1 MTAERA
7 PWASSHPDGEPRPAE
22 RPPSVVGHAGPSAEP
37 DHVTAAFL
45 QQRAVRLD
53 PASRP
58 AGHPPRRWSAADVTG
73 ADVTPHLVAL
83 ERIADENGGN
93 RASPSPGY
101 EASVEYVTGIL
112 RAAGYDVTT
121 PAYPLPK
128 RRHRGGRTS
137 CRNVIAQTR
146 TGDPRWIV
154 MVGAH
159 LDSVRKGPGI
169 NDNGSGVAAL
179 LEIAARLGGSP
190 VTRSTVRFAFWGSEE
205 DDMAGSEHYVR
216 TLSRRDREDI
226 VLYLNV
232 DMIASPNAGYFVM
245 GGKGK
250 TRAKRGPR
258 GSARAAC
265 VLVAELAATGVVAK
279 TLPFDGESDYGPFVD
294 AGVPSVGL
302 LAGDTSRKS
311 PKQARRWGGRSGERF
326 DPHYHTHRDRLDV
339 LDRTAL
345 DRFTRAVAG
354 AVVRY
359 AGPIDAPPGWGTVLP
374 ATAADAPAAGAAR

>member
-7 PWASSHPDGEPRPAE
+7 PWASSHPDGEPRSAE
-22 RPPSVVGHAGPSAEP
+22 RPPSVVGHAGASAEP

-58 AGHPPRRWSAADVTG
+58 AGHPSRRWSAADVTG
-73 ADVTPHLVAL
+73 ADVTSHLVAL

-101 EASVEYVTGIL
+101 EASVEYVTWIL

-121 PAYPLPK
+121 PVYPLPK
-128 RRHRGGRTS
+128 RRRRGRRTS

-190 VTRSTVRFAFWGSEE
+190 VTRSTVRFAFWGS
-205 DDMAGSEHYVR
+205 
-216 TLSRRDREDI
+216 
-226 VLYLNV
+226 
-232 DMIASPNAGYFVM
+232 
-245 GGKGK
+245 
-250 TRAKRGPR
+250 
-258 GSARAAC
+258 
-265 VLVAELAATGVVAK
+265 
-279 TLPFDGESDYGPFVD
+279 
-294 AGVPSVGL
+294 
-302 LAGDTSRKS
+302 
-311 PKQARRWGGRSGERF
+311 
-326 DPHYHTHRDRLDV
+326 
-339 LDRTAL
+339 
-345 DRFTRAVAG
+345 
-354 AVVRY
+354 
-359 AGPIDAPPGWGTVLP
+359 
-374 ATAADAPAAGAAR
+374 